1 MSMTTLSRRH
11 FLLATAGI
19 ASAVALAGCVAPV
32 APAAPAGADAGASGA
47 AIPPLPDS
55 LVEIEYWHR
64 QGGETA
70 TLFETLAAEFS
81 EQHADQIKL
90 TSIAQG
96 NIQELNQKVR
106 AAAAG
111 GGMPGAVMADDYDVT
126 QYTFSNI
133 LVGLDDYIADS
144 TVGLTDEQIADIL
157 PNQFTRHKLELY
169 DNRTMA
175 FTQGFSG
182 FTTYWN
188 QSALD
193 KAGIAQ
199 PVTKWDEFPDYARA
213 VSAANDN
220 VPAWLVSGAGDR
232 FISCLLT
239 YGVEWLKPGG
249 EESNFDAPEA
259 LEIMTWW
266 RALSDEGLLAITGDA
281 RDLFIA
287 QQNLHFMDSSGNAV
301 RFQTAVTDFGWN
313 AMLPPQRHTQEK
325 PITETYGPVN
335 AVPVNDDAKQL
346 AGWLW
351 IKWLLTPEVHA
362 RMIANTS
369 YFPSTK
375 SAIETET
382 LQAFYA
388 ANPTA
393 RKLIDEVSVNARI
406 LAPSPALPEVRGVVT
421 AKTVEEV
428 LLKTLSPEE
437 GVKKLKA
444 EADKAI
450 KNAML

>member
-1 MSMTTLSRRH
+1 MRTTTLSRRH
-11 FLLATAGI
+11 FLLATAGV
-19 ASAVALAGCVAPV
+19 AGVAALAGCVPV
-32 APAAPAGADAGASGA
+32 APAAPAGAEAGASAGA
-47 AIPPLPDS
+47 IAPLPDS

-70 TLFETLAAEFS
+70 ALLETFAAEFS
-81 EQHADQIKL
+81 EANADQIKL

-126 QYTFSNI
+126 QYALSGI
-133 LVGLDDYIADS
+133 LVGLDEYIADPS
-144 TVGLTDEQIADIL
+144 VGLTDEQIADIL

-169 DNRTMA
+169 DNKTMA

-188 QSALD
+188 QNALD
-193 KAGIAQ
+193 KAGIEK
-199 PVTKWDEFPDYARA
+199 PVTNWDEFPDYARA

-220 VPAWLVSGAGDR
+220 APAWLISGAGDR
-232 FISCLLT
+232 FISSLLT

-249 EESNFDAPEA
+249 EESNFDAPET
-259 LEIMTWW
+259 LEIMSWW
-266 RALSDEGLLAITGDA
+266 RALSDEGLLAISGDA

-325 PITETYGPVN
+325 PITETYGPIN
-335 AVPVNDDAKQL
+335 AVPVTDDAKQL

-351 IKWLLTPEVHA
+351 IKWLLTPEVHS
-362 RMIANTS
+362 RYIANTS

-382 LQAFYA
+382 LKAFYET
-388 ANPTA
+388 NPTA
-393 RKLIDEVSVNARI
+393 RRLVDEISVNARI
-406 LAPSPALPEVRGVVT
+406 LAPSPALPEVRAVVT